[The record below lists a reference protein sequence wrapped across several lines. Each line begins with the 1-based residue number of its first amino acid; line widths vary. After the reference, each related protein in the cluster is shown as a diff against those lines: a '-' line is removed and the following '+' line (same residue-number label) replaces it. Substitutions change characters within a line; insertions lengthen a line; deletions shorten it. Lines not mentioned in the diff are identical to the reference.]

1 MLQHHVVVDG
11 HVAGSLVGHV
21 HIVPLRD
28 QADEGAAHRD
38 HVVIR
43 VRREDQHGL
52 GERCGRD
59 RTRAVVRVGLA
70 ARPAGDRMLQVV
82 EDPDVDLV
90 VGAVQLQQFAQ
101 GVLQI
106 VALRQLEDRRAD
118 RLAEPD
124 HGLADELLRP
134 VAGAHQPGG
143 HHARE
148 QAAGRRVDVEM
159 DMVVPLQQRGRA
171 GGRHLAF
178 DDGLDRVGFIFSPRH
193 QDDAARREHRG
204 DAHRD
209 GALRR
214 GRKVVAEV
222 ARLALAGA
230 VGEPHGAGARLL
242 VAASFV
248 EADLPLFADADDQ
261 QIQPARE
268 LVERGA
274 VVGHFRLRDGPVR
287 DVDILR
293 EDVHLVQER
302 LVEAVVAALQ
312 LVRGGRVVFV
322 DRDHLDVPEGHLTR
336 LVAAQQLLIEQGRRD
351 AGRQAEPEQPAL
363 AGLDPRDDHVRHGQR
378 RRPGLRI
385 DIRPDLLVVVQDAG
399 GQVLFDQ
406 AAFVG

>member
-1 MLQHHVVVDG
+1 MGVRVVVQAERAHRRARLAAADGRLEVEQLARLRLARDLGVHQGLDRVVAVGHAQHRRGVEVLQHHVVVDG

-106 VALRQLEDRRAD
+106 VALCQLEDRRAD

-143 HHARE
+143 HHAGQ

-159 DMVVPLQQRGRA
+159 DMVVPLQQRGRT

-178 DDGLDRVGFIFSPRH
+178 DDGLDRLGLVFSPRH

-214 GRKVVAEV
+214 GRQVVAEV

-261 QIQPARE
+261 QVQPARE

-274 VVGHFRLRDGPVR
+274 VPGAP
-287 DVDILR
+287 
-293 EDVHLVQER
+293 
-302 LVEAVVAALQ
+302 
-312 LVRGGRVVFV
+312 RGGGGCGSAAR
-322 DRDHLDVPEGHLTR
+322 PTR
-336 LVAAQQLLIEQGRRD
+336 TGSIRRSRPPRRSGRTPDPPGSGAAAPHR
-351 AGRQAEPEQPAL
+351 AGPA
-363 AGLDPRDDHVRHGQR
+363 
-378 RRPGLRI
+378 
-385 DIRPDLLVVVQDAG
+385 
-399 GQVLFDQ
+399 
-406 AAFVG
+406 